1 MDGRTD
7 LRLSFR
13 PRGIVHNLGPS
24 LLPTAAPFSQK
35 RDASEV
41 QIGARSNRLQA
52 GCRTQ
57 PEARQRIVSENA
69 VPGPIEVYATASGC
83 LSRST
88 QGPGR
93 SAQRSGG
100 SGPRRRGNREGAPEQ
115 TNRAG
120 EEVNS
125 EIRYILIAVGTSD
138 HANDQ
143 NNASSGRSSSLR
155 SEPRS
160 AGHGLP
166 LASRTNAER
175 RLSNPSGLGRFHR
188 RSARLIVS

>member
-57 PEARQRIVSENA
+57 PEARQRFVSENA

-100 SGPRRRGNREGAPEQ
+100 SGPRLRGNREGASEQ
-115 TNRAG
+115 TNRVG

-125 EIRYILIAVGTSD
+125 EIRLILIAVGTS
-138 HANDQ
+138 AAIGR
-143 NNASSGRSSSLR
+143 ASVAGVFREVSA
-155 SEPRS
+155 PRS
-160 AGHGLP
+160 PRRRPGHG
-166 LASRTNAER
+166 
-175 RLSNPSGLGRFHR
+175 RLVPPTIGTGPSKRPPAVCHCCDLLTF
-188 RSARLIVS
+188 